1 MVKKVQSGIVNTGF
15 PVETSN
21 IIRKFEREY
30 SRTRKPIDV
39 NFRNIVD
46 WIKVGERAT
55 HYLHPYPAKLLPHI
69 AHFFLASE
77 DYLSGASVLDPFGG
91 SGTVALEAIISGRD
105 AYYCDA
111 NPFASLL
118 AKVKTKKIDTFK
130 IKSLLNIIRFVFF
143 DISDA
148 EIVSFNNIDY
158 WFDKKAIFLLS
169 QLKLAIDVSSSE
181 SYRDFFLICFSAA
194 VRKVSHTDP
203 RLSVPVYKENTE
215 YLDAKICKNSV
226 WKVFSEVV
234 NKNINRME
242 EYNSISQNG
251 KFFFSGGCA
260 KKIVLPESQGAGAKS
275 LVDMVIT
282 SPPYGGAQKYVRSS
296 SLSLGWLGM
305 TKNTALRDYEEMSI
319 GREHYKKHEVLRGY
333 DVGVKSANKLIAE
346 IYKDNPLR
354 AHIAAN
360 YLLEMRDVI
369 NSVYGVLR
377 RGGYFALVIGNNQV
391 CGRPFVTSSY
401 LREYCEAHGMELAFC
416 LIDEIKSR
424 GLMTKRN
431 KTAGLISREW
441 VFLFRKK

>member
-1 MVKKVQSGIVNTGF
+1 
-15 PVETSN
+15 
-21 IIRKFEREY
+21 
-30 SRTRKPIDV
+30 
-39 NFRNIVD
+39 
-46 WIKVGERAT
+46 
-55 HYLHPYPAKLLPHI
+55 
-69 AHFFLASE
+69 
-77 DYLSGASVLDPFGG
+77 
-91 SGTVALEAIISGRD
+91 
-105 AYYCDA
+105 
-111 NPFASLL
+111 
-118 AKVKTKKIDTFK
+118 
-130 IKSLLNIIRFVFF
+130 
-143 DISDA
+143 
-148 EIVSFNNIDY
+148 
-158 WFDKKAIFLLS
+158 
-169 QLKLAIDVSSSE
+169 
-181 SYRDFFLICFSAA
+181 
-194 VRKVSHTDP
+194 
-203 RLSVPVYKENTE
+203 
-215 YLDAKICKNSV
+215 
-226 WKVFSEVV
+226 
-234 NKNINRME
+234 ME

-333 DVGVKSANKLIAE
+333 DV
-346 IYKDNPLR
+346 
-354 AHIAAN
+354 
-360 YLLEMRDVI
+360 LEMRDVI

-401 LREYCEAHGMELAFC
+401 LREYCEAHGMELALC